1 VGKGGKRRN
10 GNRILPLGYWLEVGG
25 AMKFQVFQFYVVEV
39 EVEAEDAAHAKEVA
53 GCHETEYEIV
63 TRFKNQEGGPEVERA
78 DIDDEVFEVDEEGYT
93 VIIKEMP

>member
-1 VGKGGKRRN
+1 
-10 GNRILPLGYWLEVGG
+10 
-25 AMKFQVFQFYVVEV
+25 MKFQVLQFFVVEV

-63 TRFKNQEGGPEVERA
+63 TRFTNQEGGPEIERA
-78 DIDDEVFEVDEEGYT
+78 GIDDEVFEVDDEGYT